1 MTTCTVSLLDVL
13 GNIIG
18 SVSTSAAS
26 GSWHSKIIL
35 IAECKKNQELNK
47 NGYKL
52 GEKRWKEGM
61 KILASVHL
69 NSTQIILL

>member
-1 MTTCTVSLLDVL
+1 V
-13 GNIIG
+13 
-18 SVSTSAAS
+18 
-26 GSWHSKIIL
+26 